1 MVQTAPQSN
10 LNTLR
15 VLLLAALLGLPL
27 PLASC
32 GDDGGGG
39 GTGESAQPNTS
50 GDGGAT
56 TGDNT
61 PTGGDGTSSP
71 SRGCLDFDL
80 LEASAKVP
88 SNITLLF
95 SVKTCDGD
103 PRPGLKADDF
113 TITEDDATISAF
125 ESRQTILPRS
135 VGFDLYSIVLL
146 DMSGSI
152 IGPGSIPLVQ
162 NAARTFIDQ
171 VVVDQRVAI
180 VLFDGRRELETLV
193 DFTDD
198 PQVLYDG
205 IDSLSDYEPVDPS
218 TNLNGAVEAALSMLD
233 REARLSLDK
242 INGGSLILFTDG
254 TDQASRVSDEAI
266 LDAIDKTPH
275 TVFAVGLGEEVDP
288 EHLGAIGKDGAEFA
302 ATEDI
307 VDAFNRVAERL
318 QAESQKYYVL
328 GYCSPKRAGEH
339 TLALEVEGNRGDLTY
354 DFAAD
359 DFGPGCDP
367 TDFTLRDGTSAD

>member
-1 MVQTAPQSN
+1 MP
-10 LNTLR
+10 
-15 VLLLAALLGLPL
+15 PL
-27 PLASC
+27 
-32 GDDGGGG
+32 
-39 GTGESAQPNTS
+39 SAVW
-50 GDGGAT
+50 GH
-56 TGDNT
+56 
-61 PTGGDGTSSP
+61 
-71 SRGCLDFDL
+71 
-80 LEASAKVP
+80 
-88 SNITLLF
+88 
-95 SVKTCDGD
+95 
-103 PRPGLKADDF
+103 
-113 TITEDDATISAF
+113 
-125 ESRQTILPRS
+125 
-135 VGFDLYSIVLL
+135 
-146 DMSGSI
+146 
-152 IGPGSIPLVQ
+152 PLVQ